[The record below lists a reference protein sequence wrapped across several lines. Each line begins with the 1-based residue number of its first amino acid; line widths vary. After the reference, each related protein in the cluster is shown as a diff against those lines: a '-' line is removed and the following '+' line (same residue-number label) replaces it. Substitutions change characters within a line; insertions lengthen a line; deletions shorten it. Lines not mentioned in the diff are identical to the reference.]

1 MGFVPIAVVYACHY
15 KSLFTANKRLTHVKV
30 KLSKHARSRKNV
42 ARENSGILEQ
52 EVSSGKSCPVQQ
64 RPQLLTR
71 TTYRGIQNK
80 NMTTN
85 AKSAA
90 YTTSQSAPADGEVE
104 HKNPKSNA
112 DSPPPPQS
120 EAIPVAPLE
129 GDTPEASPNVLP
141 ASDAEP
147 MTTEAPVIPES
158 KGTTVTTDMWLTHA
172 YIAENNF
179 KYKSLSNWCLNTSI
193 GCSHGCLFCYVPEL
207 LKKQATRLSEFGVDD
222 LDAQWGQYV
231 FVREWDEK
239 KFLASLRRAE
249 NTAHEKLK
257 KDGNR
262 AVMLCTTTDPYQTI
276 RHADPVRKK
285 DLNDRHRHIVRR
297 SLELIRDHSTLN
309 VRILTRSPLAKIDF
323 HVMKSLGDRL
333 LFGMSLPT
341 LDDQLIRIYE
351 PSAPGATA
359 RLKTLKAARE
369 AGLNVYVA
377 VAPTYPECDE
387 ADIRATLQAVKE
399 LDPVTV
405 FHEPINIRADNVARI
420 QAHADTL
427 GVKLKTEVF
436 VTPETW
442 LDYAVEQL
450 QMAERIAVEV
460 GLGER
465 IHLWPDNE
473 VFETKK
479 ALKHFSSL
487 EHEKW
492 LWKWW
497 NRVSE
502 WPGKGIVD
510 QTQDHNLDTAT
521 DERTVADRPENP
533 ILKVQ
538 AAGKIVTGLT
548 AKSPDQILEMKFD
561 PNESYLF
568 DGLFSKGQ
576 AMTLVGPGGIGKSRL
591 LLQLAA
597 AMIVGKEFLGIPMS
611 PRKLRWLFIQ
621 NENSSRRLNA
631 DFQKLKAWIGDD
643 GWPDVSDN
651 IRIQTPENYEDT
663 LLDLNSYKSK
673 KLVED
678 YIRQNEPDV
687 IVFDPLCAFTSG
699 SLNSDSSMRNVCLS
713 ITQVARAGNNDRSV
727 VVVHHALTGKEGAR
741 KAVGLDRASYGR
753 GSKALHSWTRGQ
765 INVSPSSST
774 DNRKLLIS
782 CGKNSN
788 GEEFR
793 TFGILLNPDTL
804 IYERD
809 EDFSLEQLEASLNGG
824 VNKPNPQN
832 VARIV
837 AVGPLS
843 KKDLVAKVM
852 EKFGCQKSVAYE
864 AIGKAKGD
872 TIELNEEKKFELKK
886 SAA

>member
-1 MGFVPIAVVYACHY
+1 
-15 KSLFTANKRLTHVKV
+15 
-30 KLSKHARSRKNV
+30 
-42 ARENSGILEQ
+42 
-52 EVSSGKSCPVQQ
+52 
-64 RPQLLTR
+64 
-71 TTYRGIQNK
+71 
-80 NMTTN
+80 MTTN
-85 AKSAA
+85 AKNNTYTTPQSAA
-90 YTTSQSAPADGEVE
+90 AEGEVE
-104 HKNPKSNA
+104 HENPTSNA
-112 DSPPPPQS
+112 DSPPQPQAEPAPSTPIEGDTQEVELNIAPAFGVEPMTPEELVIPESNQATVITDVWPSHASIEENGFQYKNPPSDADSPPQPQA

-129 GDTPEASPNVLP
+129 GDTQEASPNVLP

-147 MTTEAPVIPES
+147 ITTEAPVIPES
-158 KGTTVTTDMWLTHA
+158 KGTTVITDMWHKHA
-172 YIAENNF
+172 YIEKNNF
-179 KYKSLSNWCLNTSI
+179 KFKSLSNWSLNTAI
-193 GCSHGCLFCYVPEL
+193 GCSHGCLFCYVPSTSVN
-207 LKKQATRLSEFGVDD
+207 KQAGLLSELGVDD
-222 LDAQWGQYV
+222 PDAQWGQYV

-249 NTAHEKLK
+249 NTAHEDIK
-257 KDGNR
+257 KDSNR
-262 AVMLCTTTDPYQTI
+262 VVMLCSTTDPYQTI
-276 RHADPVRKK
+276 RNPDPIRQKE
-285 DLNDRHRHIVRR
+285 LNERHKHIVRR
-297 SLELIRDHSTLN
+297 SLELIRDQSTLN

-323 HVMKSLGDRL
+323 DVMKSLGDRL

-341 LDDQLIRIYE
+341 LNDQLIRIYE

-420 QAHADTL
+420 QAHTL

-465 IHLWPDNE
+465 IHLWPDN
-473 VFETKK
+473 KK
-479 ALKHFSSL
+479 FKTEEAVKHFSSF

-502 WPGKGIVD
+502 WPGKVIVD
-510 QTQDHNLDTAT
+510 QTQEHAIDTTSDVRVIAK
-521 DERTVADRPENP
+521 RTESPMLRA
-533 ILKVQ
+533 Q
-538 AAGKIVTGLT
+538 TAGQTATGLT

-631 DFQKLKAWIGDD
+631 DFKKLKAWIGDD
-643 GWPDVSDN
+643 GWQDVSDN
-651 IRIQTPENYEDT
+651 IGIQTPDNYEDT

-713 ITQVARAGNNDRSV
+713 INQVARAGNNDRSV
-727 VVVHHALTGKEGAR
+727 VVVHHALTGKEGAK
-741 KAVGLDRASYGR
+741 KAVGLDRSSYGR

-765 INVSPSSST
+765 VNISPSSST
-774 DNRKLLIS
+774 DNHRLLIS

-788 GEEFR
+788 GEEFK
-793 TFGILLNPDTL
+793 TFGILLNPETL

-809 EDFSLEQLEASLNGG
+809 EDFILEQWEAGMNGG
-824 VNKPNPQN
+824 TEKLNPLAIAKV
-832 VARIV
+832 VAS
-837 AVGPLS
+837 GPAS
-843 KKDLVAKVM
+843 KKDLAEKVM
-852 EKFGCQKSVAYE
+852 EKFRCKKSVAYD
-864 AIGKAKGD
+864 AIGKANGD
-872 TIELNEEKKFELKK
+872 TIELNIEKKFELKK
-886 SAA
+886 TAS

>member
-1 MGFVPIAVVYACHY
+1 
-15 KSLFTANKRLTHVKV
+15 
-30 KLSKHARSRKNV
+30 
-42 ARENSGILEQ
+42 
-52 EVSSGKSCPVQQ
+52 
-64 RPQLLTR
+64 
-71 TTYRGIQNK
+71 
-80 NMTTN
+80 MTTN
-85 AKSAA
+85 AKNNTYTTPQSAA
-90 YTTSQSAPADGEVE
+90 AEGEVE

-112 DSPPPPQS
+112 DSPPPPQSEPAPSTPIEGDTQEVELNIAPAFGVEPITPEELEIPESNRATVITDVWPSHASIEENGFQYKNLPPDVDSPPPPQS

-129 GDTPEASPNVLP
+129 GDTPEALPNVLP

-147 MTTEAPVIPES
+147 MATEAPVIPES
-158 KGTTVTTDMWLTHA
+158 NRATVITGMWHKHA
-172 YIAENNF
+172 YIGENKF
-179 KYKSLSNWCLNTSI
+179 KYKSLSNWCLNTAI
-193 GCSHGCLFCYVPEL
+193 GCMHGCLFCYVPGTSANKQARL
-207 LKKQATRLSEFGVDD
+207 LKELEVDD
-222 LDAQWGQYV
+222 PDARWGQYV

-249 NTAHEKLK
+249 NKAHEKLE

-285 DLNDRHRHIVRR
+285 DLNERHRHIVRR

-323 HVMKSLGDRL
+323 DVMKSFGDRL

-341 LDDQLIRIYE
+341 LNDQLIRIYE
-351 PSAPGATA
+351 PSAPGANA
-359 RLKTLKAARE
+359 RLRTLKAARE

-436 VTPETW
+436 VTPEIW

-450 QMAERIAVEV
+450 QMAERIAIEV

-473 VFETKK
+473 VFETEK
-479 ALKHFSSL
+479 ALKHFSSF

-502 WPGKGIVD
+502 WPGKVIVD
-510 QTQDHNLDTAT
+510 QTQEHAIDTTSDVRVIAK
-521 DERTVADRPENP
+521 RTESPMLPA
-533 ILKVQ
+533 Q
-538 AAGKIVTGLT
+538 TAGQTATGLT

-651 IRIQTPENYEDT
+651 IRIQTPDNYEDT

-713 ITQVARAGNNDRSV
+713 INQVARAGNNDRSV

-809 EDFSLEQLEASLNGG
+809 EDFSLEQLEAGLNGG

-837 AVGPLS
+837 AVEPLS

-872 TIELNEEKKFELKK
+872 TIELNVEKKFELKK